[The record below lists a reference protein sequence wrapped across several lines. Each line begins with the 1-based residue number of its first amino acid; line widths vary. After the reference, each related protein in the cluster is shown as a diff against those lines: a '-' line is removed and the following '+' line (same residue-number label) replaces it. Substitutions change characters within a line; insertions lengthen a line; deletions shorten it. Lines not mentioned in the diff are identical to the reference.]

1 MPHCPSRP
9 HFAPATAASR
19 QPSAFHRSLGA
30 PSQAADHTASI
41 PTALEHFMFKASATI
56 LLAASCFLL
65 PLAAHALQDA
75 AFLDATALL
84 QKAQASGEEAA
95 VKAAAERWKAL
106 AATEPASPL
115 VRAYAGSAISL
126 QATTTLLPWRKLAF
140 AEDGLA
146 MIDKALALM
155 GPEHDTEKVVGTPV
169 AMLTRFAAAN
179 TFLAL
184 PSMFN
189 RGPRG
194 EQQLEA
200 VLKHP
205 GFATAPLPFKGAV
218 WLRAGAFAAKEGRKD
233 QARQWFDQV
242 VASNA
247 PQAAAAQNQLKA
259 L

>member
-1 MPHCPSRP
+1 
-9 HFAPATAASR
+9 
-19 QPSAFHRSLGA
+19 
-30 PSQAADHTASI
+30 
-41 PTALEHFMFKASATI
+41 MFKTFATMLLASAG
-56 LLAASCFLL
+56 FLL
-65 PLAAHALQDA
+65 PLAAHALEDA
-75 AFLDATALL
+75 SFLEATALL
-84 QKAQASGEEAA
+84 QKAQASGEDAA

-106 AATEPASPL
+106 AAAEPTSPL
-115 VRAYAGSAISL
+115 VRAYTGSAISL

-194 EQQLEA
+194 EQQLQA

-205 GFATAPLPFKGAV
+205 GFAAAPLPFKGAV
-218 WLRAGAFAAKEGRKD
+218 WLRAGTFAAQEGKKD

-247 PQAAAAQNQLKA
+247 PQAAAAQNRLKT